1 MKQILPSE
9 LVPFDLVAADNG
21 MAVDLVYAKPHH
33 SENIFGPIYH
43 PKARMW
49 GHIDM
54 VVLVALA
61 ARHLRKT
68 KGWTLVVKDCL
79 RPVEAQQKILMTKP
93 VLQHPEWLDEGGFL
107 SSPGKGGHPR
117 GMAVDL
123 AAIDKA
129 GMVVDFGTPFDAFAA
144 SPLPELNPAHRQHP
158 HISGQVQQ
166 NRKTLDDAMCRA
178 AERMGRELIL
188 LQSEWWDFRF
198 PSSETSEYAPLK
210 EDDLEPWQFMTKDA
224 TANPPK
230 GREEALRLDVAGRL
244 QKLGDL

>member
-1 MKQILPSE
+1 MKQILPTD
-9 LVPFDLVAADNG
+9 LIPFDLIAADNG
-21 MAVDLVYAKPHH
+21 LAVDLVYSKPQH
-33 SENIFGPIYH
+33 SENIFGSVYH

-49 GHIDM
+49 GYIDL

-93 VLQHPEWLDEGGFL
+93 VMEHPEWLDEGGFL

-123 AAIDKA
+123 AAIDES
-129 GMVVDFGTPFDAFAA
+129 GTVVDFGTPFDAFAN
-144 SPLPELNPAHRQHP
+144 SPLPEHNPAHRQHP
-158 HISGQVQQ
+158 YLSAEVQQ
-166 NRKTLDDAMCRA
+166 NRKILDNAMCGA
-178 AERMGRELIL
+178 AERIGRKLVL

-198 PSSETSEYAPLK
+198 PVSETSEYAPLS
-210 EDDLEPWQFMTKDA
+210 EDDLDPWQFMTKE
-224 TANPPK
+224 TAANLPNDLAQK
-230 GREEALRLDVAGRL
+230 MKLEITSRL
-244 QKLGDL
+244 KELGDL